1 MSATSATERLYE
13 PDDLLEMEDGVAYEL
28 VDGRLVELNL
38 DAQSQI
44 VATKLASY
52 IQQYLDRHPI
62 GVVGTELG
70 LKIFPEHTRRLRRP
84 DVAFLSCKH
93 LPEGV
98 PEGNV
103 TSPPELVVEVT
114 SPNEANELE
123 ANIHEYFAA
132 GVRLVWVVYSQK
144 RVVQVRHRD
153 GSALTLAPEAEL
165 SDEDILPGFAVK
177 VADLFPPA
185 GPPQNA

>member
-1 MSATSATERLYE
+1 M
-13 PDDLLEMEDGVAYEL
+13 
-28 VDGRLVELNL
+28 
-38 DAQSQI
+38 
-44 VATKLASY
+44 
-52 IQQYLDRHPI
+52 
-62 GVVGTELG
+62 
-70 LKIFPEHTRRLRRP
+70 
-84 DVAFLSCKH
+84 
-93 LPEGV
+93 
-98 PEGNV
+98 
-103 TSPPELVVEVT
+103 T
-114 SPNEANELE
+114 SPNDKANELE
-123 ANIHEYFAA
+123 AKIHEYFAA